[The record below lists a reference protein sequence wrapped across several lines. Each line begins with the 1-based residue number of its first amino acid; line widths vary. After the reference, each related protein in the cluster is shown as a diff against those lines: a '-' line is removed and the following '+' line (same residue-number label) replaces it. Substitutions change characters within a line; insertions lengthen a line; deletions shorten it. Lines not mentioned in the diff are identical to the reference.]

1 MAATNDN
8 PLIIPSH
15 NLKANF
21 IFYIF
26 IEKKKYIPHLAPN
39 TESFY

>member
-21 IFYIF
+21 ILFF
-26 IEKKKYIPHLAPN
+26 IKKKNIPHLAPN